1 MENGSLFRRVKRVL
15 FGAPRDLFDPKIFH
29 NVSLVAFFAWV
40 GLGADG
46 ISSSCYGPEEAFL
59 ALGSHAVLAI
69 FIAVMSVAT
78 IFIIS
83 GSYAQIIEAFP
94 SGGGGYI
101 VASKLLGEKAGVVSG
116 SALVIDYV
124 LTITISIASGA
135 DALFS
140 ILSQQYLPYKI
151 WFVTSVILLLIW
163 MNLRGIKESVAVFTP
178 IFMVFMLTHIPLLL
192 YAMLRH
198 VPEMPAVASEVSR
211 DFHSALGQM
220 GWIGLGALLMRA
232 FSMGGG
238 TFTGIEAISNSMQT
252 LREPRVQTGKKAM
265 AYMAFSLSF
274 LAGGILLGYLLYK
287 VAPVPGKTLNA
298 ILFDRVVGELWQGSG
313 GKILLAVVL
322 GSETALLFI
331 AAQTGIIDGPQVLSN
346 MALDYY
352 APRRF
357 AHLSERLVRK
367 YGVVFMGGM
376 ALLMLYISAGSV
388 KYLVIMYSINVFLT
402 FTLSQFGMVV
412 HWWKDR
418 ATARRWRFGM
428 AMNGIGFLLTAVLLC
443 LTVWFK
449 FPEGGWV
456 TLLITGAFVAV
467 SLGIRRHY
475 RVAQE
480 SLRRL
485 DDLLLA
491 LPSGDGPRGAGAD
504 GAAAGADGGR
514 HGIRL
519 QRARDARLLLHR
531 EAIPR
536 DVPELRLHLR
546 GGRRHERVQGSGGGR
561 EPCARPPGA
570 TREVRGVRQGARLL
584 LRGAHGGGHGRDRD
598 RLPSGGRGR
607 QGLPQ
612 HLRLRGETRLQG
624 GESHLPPA
632 PQPDRVH
639 GAETA
644 CVRGPADDRPPHPG
658 PVAQGDFHVD
668 IPPLMV

>member
-1 MENGSLFRRVKRVL
+1 MNNESLYRRAKRIV
-15 FGAPRDLFDPKIFH
+15 FGAPRDIFDPKIFH
-29 NVSLVAFFAWV
+29 NLSLVAFFAWV

-46 ISSSCYGPEEAFL
+46 ITSSCYGPEEAYL

-69 FIAVMSVAT
+69 FVAVMSVAT

-116 SALVIDYV
+116 SALVIDYI
-124 LTITISIASGA
+124 LTITMSIAAGA

-140 ILSQQYLPYKI
+140 IFPPQYLHLKI
-151 WFVTSVILLLIW
+151 GFVTAVILILIW

-198 VPEMPAVASEVSR
+198 VPEMPAVAAEVSR
-211 DFHSALGQM
+211 DFHASVGQM
-220 GWIGLGALLMRA
+220 GWVGLGALLMRS

-238 TFTGIEAISNSMQT
+238 TFTGIEAVSNSMQT

-265 AYMAFSLSF
+265 LYMALSLSF
-274 LAGGILLGYLLYK
+274 LAGGILLCYLLYK
-287 VAPVPGKTLNA
+287 VGHVPGKTLNA
-298 ILFDRVVGELWQGSG
+298 VLFGKVVGDLWQGDA
-313 GKILLAVVL
+313 GKVLLAVVL
-322 GSETALLFI
+322 GSETALLFV

-376 ALLMLYISAGSV
+376 ALLMLYISGGSI

-402 FTLSQFGMVV
+402 FTLSQFGMIL

-418 ATARRWRFGM
+418 ATEERWKFGLV
-428 AMNGIGFLLTAVLLC
+428 MNGVGFLLTASVLC
-443 LTVWFK
+443 LTIWFK

-456 TLLITGAFVAV
+456 TLLITGVFVAV

-475 RVAQE
+475 RGTQE
-480 SLRRL
+480 SMRRL

-491 LPSGDGPRGAGAD
+491 LPQVTVPAAQEPMVRRQASTAVIMVSGYNGLGMHVFFSIVKQFPGMFRNFVFISAGVVD
-504 GAAAGADGGR
+504 TSVFKGAAEVENLALDLKEQLANYVEFVKGHGYYAEARTLVGTDAIASVTHLAEEVVKDFPNICVFAGK
-514 HGIRL
+514 L
-519 QRARDARLLLHR
+519 VFKEENLLSRLLHNQT
-531 EAIPR
+531 AFMAQK
-536 DVPELRLHLR
+536 RL
-546 GGRRHERVQGSGGGR
+546 VF
-561 EPCARPPGA
+561 A
-570 TREVRGVRQGARLL
+570 
-584 LRGAHGGGHGRDRD
+584 
-598 RLPSGGRGR
+598 
-607 QGLPQ
+607 GLPMIVM
-612 HLRLRGETRLQG
+612 
-624 GESHLPPA
+624 PI
-632 PQPDRVH
+632 RV
-639 GAETA
+639 
-644 CVRGPADDRPPHPG
+644 
-658 PVAQGDFHVD
+658 
-668 IPPLMV
+668 L